1 MMQSGSRSTLAAAR
15 LILPVL
21 AGLLLSE
28 PASAQSGETGML
40 LERVERL
47 RRDIT
52 DLQRH
57 VYRSDV
63 PVVPGST
70 SAPAGTG
77 AGADERP
84 AALLRVTALEGDL
97 RDLTG
102 VIEEIR
108 HKVDT
113 AGRRLDKLVEDIDF
127 RLAAIERALAEA
139 MTTARQRTAATRPET
154 GAPTSGAAGAGAA
167 SQAPG
172 PSDRAGVL
180 GTLPVGGAPAAGS
193 AAGAA
198 SPAPERSRSLLPEG
212 TPKER
217 YDFAFGLLRAGLA
230 RPEDLVRA
238 ERAFEEFLASHGDHQ
253 LADNARYWLG
263 ESHYARK
270 DYNRAVA
277 AFVEGYRVSP
287 AGAKAPHNLLKLGMS
302 LSHLGRRDEA
312 CATFQELDEQFPDLA
327 GDVKARGRT
336 EWRRAGCG

>member
-1 MMQSGSRSTLAAAR
+1 MTQSGSRSTLAAAR

-28 PASAQSGETGML
+28 PASAQSGETGTL
-40 LERVERL
+40 LERIEQL

-52 DLQRH
+52 DLQRY
-57 VYRSDV
+57 VYRSGA
-63 PVVPGST
+63 PAAPGST
-70 SAPAGTG
+70 SAPAGV
-77 AGADERP
+77 GADDRP

-97 RDLTG
+97 RGLTG

-127 RLAAIERALAEA
+127 RLAAIERALTEA
-139 MTTARQRTAATRPET
+139 TTAARQRTAATRPET
-154 GAPTSGAAGAGAA
+154 GVSGAAGAGAA
-167 SQAPG
+167 SQVPG
-172 PSDRAGVL
+172 PSDRSGVL
-180 GTLPVGGAPAAGS
+180 GTLPVGGAPTAGS

-198 SPAPERSRSLLPEG
+198 APDTERSGSLLPEG
-212 TPKER
+212 TPRER

-238 ERAFEEFLASHGDHQ
+238 ERAFEEFLAGHGDHQ

-270 DYNRAVA
+270 DYDRAVA

-287 AGAKAPHNLLKLGMS
+287 EGAKAPHNLLKLGMS
-302 LSHLGRRDEA
+302 LFHLGRRDEA
-312 CATFQELDEQFPDLA
+312 CATFQELDEKFPDLA
-327 GDVKARGRT
+327 GDIRARGRT

>member
-28 PASAQSGETGML
+28 PASAQSGETGPL
-40 LERVERL
+40 LERIEQL

-52 DLQRH
+52 DLQRY
-57 VYRSDV
+57 VYRSGA
-63 PVVPGST
+63 PAAPGSA
-70 SAPAGTG
+70 SSPAGVGTG
-77 AGADERP
+77 ADDRP
-84 AALLRVTALEGDL
+84 AALLHVTALEGDL
-97 RDLTG
+97 RGLTG

-139 MTTARQRTAATRPET
+139 TTAAGQRTAATQPET
-154 GAPTSGAAGAGAA
+154 GASGAAGAGAA
-167 SQAPG
+167 SQVPG
-172 PSDRAGVL
+172 PSDRPGVL
-180 GTLPVGGAPAAGS
+180 GTLPVGGAPAAGG
-193 AAGAA
+193 AAGAV
-198 SPAPERSRSLLPEG
+198 SLAPERSGLLPEG
-212 TPKER
+212 TPRER

-230 RPEDLVRA
+230 RPEDLVSA
-238 ERAFEEFLASHGDHQ
+238 ERAFEEFLADHGDHQ

-270 DYNRAVA
+270 DYDRAVA

-312 CATFQELDEQFPDLA
+312 CATFQELDEKFPDLA
-327 GDVKARGRT
+327 GDIKTRGRT

>member
-28 PASAQSGETGML
+28 PASAQSGETGTL

-57 VYRSDV
+57 VYRSEA
-63 PVVPGST
+63 PVAPGST

-139 MTTARQRTAATRPET
+139 TTTARQRTAATRPET
-154 GAPTSGAAGAGAA
+154 GAPASGAAGAGAA

-180 GTLPVGGAPAAGS
+180 GTLPVGGAPAAG
-193 AAGAA
+193 AA
-198 SPAPERSRSLLPEG
+198 SPAPERSSSLLPAG

-238 ERAFEEFLASHGDHQ
+238 ERAFEEFLAGHGDHQ

>member
-1 MMQSGSRSTLAAAR
+1 MTQSGSRSTLAAAR

-40 LERVERL
+40 LERIEQL

-52 DLQRH
+52 DLQRY
-57 VYRSDV
+57 VYRSGA
-63 PVVPGST
+63 PAAPGST
-70 SAPAGTG
+70 SAPAGVG
-77 AGADERP
+77 AGADDRP

-97 RDLTG
+97 RGLTG

-139 MTTARQRTAATRPET
+139 TTAARQRTAATQPET
-154 GAPTSGAAGAGAA
+154 GASGAAGAGAA
-167 SQAPG
+167 SQVPG
-172 PSDRAGVL
+172 PSDRSGVL
-180 GTLPVGGAPAAGS
+180 GTLPVGGAPTAGS
-193 AAGAA
+193 AA
-198 SPAPERSRSLLPEG
+198 PDTERSGSLLPEG
-212 TPKER
+212 TPRER

-238 ERAFEEFLASHGDHQ
+238 ERAFEEFLAGHGDHQ

-270 DYNRAVA
+270 DYDRAVA

-287 AGAKAPHNLLKLGMS
+287 EGAKAPHNLLKLGMS
-302 LSHLGRRDEA
+302 LFHLGRRDEA
-312 CATFQELDEQFPDLA
+312 CATFQELDEKFPDLA
-327 GDVKARGRT
+327 GDIRARGRT

>member
-1 MMQSGSRSTLAAAR
+1 MTQSGSRSTLAAAR

-40 LERVERL
+40 LERIEQL

-52 DLQRH
+52 DLQRY
-57 VYRSDV
+57 VYRSGA
-63 PVVPGST
+63 PAAPGST
-70 SAPAGTG
+70 SAPAGVG
-77 AGADERP
+77 AGADDRP

-97 RDLTG
+97 RGLTG

-139 MTTARQRTAATRPET
+139 TTAARQRTAATRPET
-154 GAPTSGAAGAGAA
+154 GASGAAGAGAA
-167 SQAPG
+167 SQVPG
-172 PSDRAGVL
+172 PSDRSGVL
-180 GTLPVGGAPAAGS
+180 GTLPVGGAPTAGS
-193 AAGAA
+193 AA
-198 SPAPERSRSLLPEG
+198 PDTERSGSLLPEG
-212 TPKER
+212 TPRER

-238 ERAFEEFLASHGDHQ
+238 ERAFEEFLVGHGDHP

-270 DYNRAVA
+270 DYDRAVA

-287 AGAKAPHNLLKLGMS
+287 EGAKAPHNLLKLGMS

-312 CATFQELDEQFPDLA
+312 CATFQELDEKFPDLA
-327 GDVKARGRT
+327 GDIRARGRT

>member
-28 PASAQSGETGML
+28 PASAQSGETGTL
-40 LERVERL
+40 LERIEQL

-52 DLQRH
+52 DLQRY
-57 VYRSDV
+57 VYRSGA
-63 PVVPGST
+63 PAAPGSM
-70 SAPAGTG
+70 SAPAGVG
-77 AGADERP
+77 AGADDRP

-97 RDLTG
+97 RGLTG

-139 MTTARQRTAATRPET
+139 TTAARQRTAATRPET
-154 GAPTSGAAGAGAA
+154 GASGVAGAGAA
-167 SQAPG
+167 SQVPG
-172 PSDRAGVL
+172 PSDRSGVL
-180 GTLPVGGAPAAGS
+180 GTLPVGGAS
-193 AAGAA
+193 ASGVL
-198 SPAPERSRSLLPEG
+198 APERSGSLLPEG
-212 TPKER
+212 TPRER

-238 ERAFEEFLASHGDHQ
+238 ERAFEEFLAGHGDHQ

-270 DYNRAVA
+270 DYDRAVA

-287 AGAKAPHNLLKLGMS
+287 EGAKAPHNLLKLGMS
-302 LSHLGRRDEA
+302 LFHLGRRDEA
-312 CATFQELDEQFPDLA
+312 CATFQELDEKFPDLA
-327 GDVKARGRT
+327 GDIRARGRT

>member
-28 PASAQSGETGML
+28 PASAQSGETGTL

-52 DLQRH
+52 DLQRY
-57 VYRSDV
+57 VYRSEA
-63 PVVPGST
+63 PVAPGST

-139 MTTARQRTAATRPET
+139 TTTARQRTAATRPET

-238 ERAFEEFLASHGDHQ
+238 ERAFEEFLAGHGDHQ

>member
-28 PASAQSGETGML
+28 PASAQSGATGTL

-52 DLQRH
+52 DLQRY
-57 VYRSDV
+57 VYRSDA
-63 PVVPGST
+63 PVAPGST

-97 RDLTG
+97 RGLTG

-139 MTTARQRTAATRPET
+139 TTTARQRTAATRPET
-154 GAPTSGAAGAGAA
+154 GAPASGAAGAGAA

-172 PSDRAGVL
+172 PSDRPRVL
-180 GTLPVGGAPAAGS
+180 GTLPVGGAPAAG
-193 AAGAA
+193 AA
-198 SPAPERSRSLLPEG
+198 SPAPERSSSLLPEG

-238 ERAFEEFLASHGDHQ
+238 ERAFEEFLAGHGDHQ

-312 CATFQELDEQFPDLA
+312 CATFQELDEKFPDLA

>member
-28 PASAQSGETGML
+28 PASAQSGETGTL
-40 LERVERL
+40 LERIEQL

-52 DLQRH
+52 DLQRY
-57 VYRSDV
+57 VYRSGA
-63 PVVPGST
+63 PAAPGST
-70 SAPAGTG
+70 SAPAGV
-77 AGADERP
+77 GADDRP

-97 RDLTG
+97 RGLTG

-127 RLAAIERALAEA
+127 RLAAIERALTEA
-139 MTTARQRTAATRPET
+139 TTAARQRTAATRPET
-154 GAPTSGAAGAGAA
+154 GASGAAGAGAA
-167 SQAPG
+167 SQVPG
-172 PSDRAGVL
+172 PSDRSGVL

-198 SPAPERSRSLLPEG
+198 APAPERSGSLLPEG
-212 TPKER
+212 TPRER

-238 ERAFEEFLASHGDHQ
+238 ERAFEEFLVGHGDHQ

-270 DYNRAVA
+270 DYDRAVA

-287 AGAKAPHNLLKLGMS
+287 EGAKAPHNLLKLGMS

-312 CATFQELDEQFPDLA
+312 CATFQELDEKFPDLA
-327 GDVKARGRT
+327 GDIKARGRT